1 VKDTGYY
8 YDMRKLA
15 LEVRTRNEIDGCDIS
30 MKEMWRIYCAEGIQ
44 GLDFRHGFKDL
55 RGAYFNDECGVSV
68 MLAGGLPDEPTIF
81 TMAHELKHHLA
92 DSKIGAVFCRT
103 DEQMRRIEIG
113 AEVFAAELIY
123 PEKDFVYD
131 LFRLSRGM
139 LQTVSPEL
147 LVELKGKTQTT
158 LSYAALAKR
167 TVLLRMAD
175 ERTFR
180 DVRWGTLEQSG
191 NKVRGEGKRKQSAW
205 TVL

>member
-8 YDMRKLA
+8 YEMRELA
-15 LEVRTRNEIDGCDIS
+15 LEVRTRSEIDGADVS
-30 MKEMWRIYCAEGIQ
+30 MKEMWRIYCVEGIE

-55 RGAYFNDECGVSV
+55 RGAYFNDDCGVTV

-92 DSKIGAVFCRT
+92 DSKMGAVFCRT
-103 DEQMRRIEIG
+103 VEQTRRIEIG

-131 LFRLSRGM
+131 LFRLLRGM
-139 LQTVSPEL
+139 PQTVSPEV

-167 TVLLRMAD
+167 SVLLRLAD
-175 ERTFR
+175 ESTFQ
-180 DVRWGTLEQSG
+180 DVRWGTLER
-191 NKVRGEGKRKQSAW
+191 NKSKVAGENKRR
-205 TVL
+205 